1 MQIVHF
7 PIFPES
13 PTNPARVD
21 VRTGVVEMNDA
32 RWKQLTEEEKEF
44 VLLHEEGHYQGQTFD
59 EVKADQY
66 ALRHLAL
73 KKPYSLRNYLYA
85 VNNISYGNARRVNQ
99 AKYDVLRIAADNG
112 SKEAQELLK
121 RYSMA
126 SADGGKT
133 LLSPTIC
140 IAVVVVLLA
149 VIYFLKK
156 KRIWIRR
163 K

>member
-21 VRTGVVEMNDA
+21 VRTGVVEINDA
-32 RWKQLTEEEKEF
+32 RWKQLSEEEKAF
-44 VLLHEEGHYQGQTFD
+44 VLLHERGHYQGQTFD

-66 ALRHLAL
+66 ALSQLAL

-85 VNNISYGNARRVNQ
+85 VNNISYGNTRRVNQ

-112 SKEAQELLK
+112 SKEAQKLLD
-121 RYSMA
+121 RYSIA

-133 LLSPTIC
+133 FEVNPAIWITAMVI
-140 IAVVVVLLA
+140 VLLA
-149 VIYFLKK
+149 VICLLKK
-156 KRIWIRR
+156 K
-163 K
+163 